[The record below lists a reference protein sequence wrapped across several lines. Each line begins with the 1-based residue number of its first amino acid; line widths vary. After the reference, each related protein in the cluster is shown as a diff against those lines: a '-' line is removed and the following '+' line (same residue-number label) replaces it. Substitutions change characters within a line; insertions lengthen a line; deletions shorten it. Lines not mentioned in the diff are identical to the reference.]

1 MAENILI
8 AGRRLRYNTVTMK
21 PVRAFACVAVCAL
34 SSAGLGFQSPNT
46 ADVRPLSGVTHL
58 TIKDY
63 SPQSDGVNWLHGVA
77 LCWHDGRLYASFGTN
92 TGEENT
98 CGECLHIR
106 SSDDGGQTWSA
117 SSVVASGSSVHGVS
131 HGSLASVDGTL
142 WAFAGAF
149 SNGCSFVHTR
159 AYRRDPAGGWTDC
172 GVVVGG
178 GFWPMQNPIRMAN
191 GNWIMGGLR
200 AANGWNASGGNR
212 PAVAISEGDDF
223 TKWNLV
229 VLSRGVMPADEWGEA
244 TVDLKKGVLT
254 LTCRPSWGESPMVS
268 HVARSTDGGLTWSA
282 LEATE
287 CRVVTA
293 KPFTGTLSDGRRYLI
308 STITADGG
316 SRRSPLMIAWSRR
329 KGNGY
334 SFAAAI
340 RTCGSGV
347 SLSYPSAVE
356 HGGKLYVGYSDNG
369 GRTGTNVNSAEL
381 AVVPLT
387 ALDECEKK
395 PKEDKLIFTASA
407 SDDTMVYSGLQDYNY
422 GKYYRIAIGVNAAN
436 GNYGRALVRFSNF
449 GQLAGRDLDSISA
462 VLRLCFCG
470 EFAGI
475 QSVDSVTLRAYLM
488 ADADAAW
495 TEGSGS
501 NAVASRGDCCWSW
514 LGKDVTQWADGTLS
528 PGKLVEVGSA
538 FVGSALQY
546 ADKDAID
553 IPILSKEGETAI
565 KRWVNGGTNAGFLIT
580 GKETPTSDGKR
591 TFDFLCKEDKGS
603 AGGPKLLIYQR
614 NESGLAPCNVT
625 SVADSFFYSG
635 SVWNE
640 SDWGS
645 ESVLCIGRNNATDV
659 YRGLLRFDL
668 DGRKPVE
675 RCAVSNAQLTVT
687 VADTAK
693 KGSGSYRVRLHL
705 LADGN
710 AGWQEGVHNNSQASG
725 TKASEDAGCWNYCCY
740 DTKQWVGGAGVGNDA
755 TSAGIDTVASEVL
768 VSAAQLAKGTKI
780 VFPITN
786 KRALRRIDHW
796 LDGDVNAGFLL
807 TTDEAGSSQAAI
819 QIASREN
826 ASYAP
831 PTLHIEFTPAK
842 SGLVVMVK

>member
-8 AGRRLRYNTVTMK
+8 TGWRLLYTMVTMK
-21 PVRAFACVAVCAL
+21 PVRAFVCVAICAL
-34 SSAGLGFQSPNT
+34 SGVGFGFQSPNT
-46 ADVRPLSGVTHL
+46 ADVMPLLDVTHL
-58 TIKDY
+58 TIKGY

-77 LCWHDGRLYASFGTN
+77 LCWHGDRLYASFGVN

-117 SSVVASGSSVHGVS
+117 SSAVANGSSVHGVS
-131 HGSLASVDGTL
+131 HGSLASVGGTL

-159 AYRRDPAGGWTDC
+159 AYRMETSGEWTDC
-172 GVVVGG
+172 GVVVGE
-178 GFWPMQNPIRMAN
+178 GFWPMQNPIRLPN

-200 AANGWNASGGNR
+200 AAKGWNAAGGNR
-212 PAVAISEGDDF
+212 PAVAISEGGDF
-223 TKWNLV
+223 TKWRLV
-229 VLSRGVMPADEWGEA
+229 VLSRGVLPADEWGEA

-387 ALDECEKK
+387 ALDEWERQ
-395 PKEDKLIFTASA
+395 PMEDKLLFTASA
-407 SDDTMVYSGLQDYNY
+407 SDDTMVYSGQDYLNHNY
-422 GKYYRIAIGVNAAN
+422 GKYYRMTIGVNAAN
-436 GNYGRALVRFSNF
+436 GNYGRTLVRFSDF
-449 GQLAGRDLDSISA
+449 GQLETGEYSA
-462 VLRLCFCG
+462 VLRLYARY
-470 EFAGI
+470 ESE
-475 QSVDSVTLRAYLM
+475 QSVDPVTLRAYLM
-488 ADADAAW
+488 ADEDAAW
-495 TEGSGS
+495 VEGTR
-501 NAVASRGDCCWSW
+501 NAAAAGQGDCCWNW
-514 LGKDVTQWADGTLS
+514 LANDVTPWSGGALS
-528 PGKLVEVGSA
+528 PGKLMEAGSADVGSA
-538 FVGSALQY
+538 RQY
-546 ADKDAID
+546 ADKAVID
-553 IPILSKEGETAI
+553 IPIQSKEGVAAV
-565 KRWVNGGTNAGFLIT
+565 KRWIGGGTNAGFLII

-591 TFDFLCKEDKGS
+591 TFDVYSKDWGVSC
-603 AGGPKLLIYQR
+603 GPQLLIYQR
-614 NESGLAPCNVT
+614 NESGTLAPCNVT

-668 DGRKPVE
+668 DGRKPAE

-693 KGSGSYRVRLHL
+693 KGSGSYRARLHL
-705 LADGN
+705 LSDGN
-710 AGWQEGVHNNSQASG
+710 VGWQEGAHNNSQASG
-725 TKASEDAGCWNYCCY
+725 TKASEDAGCWNYCCS
-740 DTKQWVGGAGVGNDA
+740 TRSNGLAVQASA
-755 TSAGIDTVASEVL
+755 TMR
-768 VSAAQLAKGTKI
+768 
-780 VFPITN
+780 
-786 KRALRRIDHW
+786 RALALTRWRLRFWSLPRSWPKARRSSFR
-796 LDGDVNAGFLL
+796 LQTSGRCG
-807 TTDEAGSSQAAI
+807 GSTIGWTEMSMLAF
-819 QIASREN
+819 S
-826 ASYAP
+826 
-831 PTLHIEFTPAK
+831 
-842 SGLVVMVK
+842 